1 MDDSYCLLPERISEQ
16 FSEIDSDIVMD
27 LSAASPEY
35 AKLKAQM
42 EELKRQNPVIGA
54 LLEGKGEL
62 SFTADEHEALKEFI
76 RLYMRADNMEREHIY
91 FRGHADGFAYLK
103 KIGAF
108 RTE

>member
-27 LSAASPEY
+27 LAAASPEY
-35 AKLKAQM
+35 TELKAQM
-42 EELKRQNPVIGA
+42 EELKRQNLVIGA
-54 LLEGKGEL
+54 LLDGKGEL
-62 SFTADEHEALKEFI
+62 SFTADDHEALKEFI
-76 RLYMRADNMEREHIY
+76 RLYMRTDNMEREHIY

-108 RTE
+108 KTE

>member
-27 LSAASPEY
+27 LAAASPEY
-35 AKLKAQM
+35 AELKAQM
-42 EELKRQNPVIGA
+42 EELKRLNPVIDD
-54 LLEGKGEL
+54 LMEGNEGI
-62 SFTADEHEALKEFI
+62 SFSAEEHEVLKEFI
-76 RLYMRADNMEREHIY
+76 RLYMQADNMEREHIY

-108 RTE
+108 KME

>member
-27 LSAASPEY
+27 LAAASPEY
-35 AKLKAQM
+35 TELKAQM

-62 SFTADEHEALKEFI
+62 DEHEALKEFI

-108 RTE
+108 KTE